1 MISLMQQIIGWFGW
15 GKGVGAIAGISAILT
30 ALAILAPVAAGMLLY
45 GLERLQ
51 IKIIENLSHEF
62 ALFFVNFVTFPGTFV
77 HEMAHLCFAVITGA
91 EVHEICMFESDN
103 GRLGHI
109 SYRRRGPYLIKAV
122 QETLISVAPTIVG
135 LLIGYFLIKYVLAGS
150 HSLWANI
157 GLWYLVISLVD
168 HSTMSDSDLEGY
180 FSGVWVFILP
190 VFLLFFVSG
199 LLA

>member
-1 MISLMQQIIGWFGW
+1 M
-15 GKGVGAIAGISAILT
+15 
-30 ALAILAPVAAGMLLY
+30 
-45 GLERLQ
+45 
-51 IKIIENLSHEF
+51 
-62 ALFFVNFVTFPGTFV
+62 
-77 HEMAHLCFAVITGA
+77 
-91 EVHEICMFESDN
+91 
-103 GRLGHI
+103 
-109 SYRRRGPYLIKAV
+109 

-135 LLIGYFLIKYVLAGS
+135 LLIGYFLIKYILAGS

-190 VFLLFFVSG
+190 IFLLFFVSG